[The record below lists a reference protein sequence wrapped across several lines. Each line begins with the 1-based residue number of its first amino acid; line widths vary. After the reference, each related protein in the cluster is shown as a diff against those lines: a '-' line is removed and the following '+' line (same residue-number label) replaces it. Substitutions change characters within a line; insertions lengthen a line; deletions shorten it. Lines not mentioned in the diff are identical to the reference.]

1 MNFSKIFVLIFLL
14 CFLTSKEI
22 LEELTSSR
30 DIEYSIDDFN
40 VPITKENCTIVI
52 ESLKKL
58 FKEGYIYT
66 DIKKSPPNKEYFG
79 ALDIIAELDAIETND
94 RKYYDFFRDIKR
106 ILGKIKDGHLN
117 IAAYISPNGYQLQ
130 LMTMCLPFQF
140 YIEGENKNNA
150 KLYIKRYDDCFDYFD
165 DYVKEFVLEHEGKF
179 LTQINNTDPF
189 NFIQKINIE
198 FSAFYNK
205 HSTFT
210 YNMKSAHKI
219 SIYSN
224 PLSKEQLSNITFVF
238 EDGKN
243 ITLDYYLYYKNSK
256 LEENKEFL
264 DFYNKKIQQNKLLYN
279 PDLSILDIEDEFNNM
294 KYNLKENKENTIEWD
309 YSSADGQIKC
319 RVDKNNSLNV
329 FVQNSFSFTGES
341 YINGKEIIENC
352 TELFYSNDYQ
362 IVGIESYN
370 GGGTCK
376 ISYYFQELLQVKIL
390 PQAHYS
396 TLKSQLMK
404 EYVESNIS
412 DITDDADMYQRIDIE
427 TCKPFNKFDDMKEI
441 EDDYGDGV
449 KHKRTQYFRVF
460 NSSDL
465 KEHKKIREKYFKLD
479 KLKSP
484 TDIIIFTDSFSYSA
498 TSFFIK
504 GLQETGSAITVG
516 YYGNPKEED
525 EPMDASQSPSFVGN
539 FKNTDIYQ
547 NLKNAGFE
555 IRGVTIYE
563 SYNYTYQNENPTP
576 REYLIH
582 PVDEKFELYK
592 PYSDDLY
599 DTFIQKAKILFRKY
613 NIDGFC
619 NPDNL
624 DLLFDPNNKK
634 DCYYFEGDE
643 HAHGGYEC
651 DKERKAWGKNC
662 KPYYCDIGYYFD
674 KVKNKCIKDICTE
687 GDDKHDEGHAI
698 MWNKIISILYLLIIL
713 W

>member
-1 MNFSKIFVLIFLL
+1 
-14 CFLTSKEI
+14 
-22 LEELTSSR
+22 
-30 DIEYSIDDFN
+30 
-40 VPITKENCTIVI
+40 
-52 ESLKKL
+52 
-58 FKEGYIYT
+58 
-66 DIKKSPPNKEYFG
+66 
-79 ALDIIAELDAIETND
+79 
-94 RKYYDFFRDIKR
+94 
-106 ILGKIKDGHLN
+106 
-117 IAAYISPNGYQLQ
+117 
-130 LMTMCLPFQF
+130 MTMCLPFQF

-238 EDGKN
+238 EDGKK
-243 ITLDYYLYYKNSK
+243 ITLDYYLYYKNPK

-264 DFYNKKIQQNKLLYN
+264 DFYNEKIQQKKLLYN

-309 YSSADGQIKC
+309 YSSKDGQIKC

-599 DTFIQKAKILFRKY
+599 DTFIQKAKDLFRKY

-643 HAHGGYEC
+643 HAHGGYE
-651 DKERKAWGKNC
+651 
-662 KPYYCDIGYYFD
+662 
-674 KVKNKCIKDICTE
+674 
-687 GDDKHDEGHAI
+687 
-698 MWNKIISILYLLIIL
+698 
-713 W
+713 

>member
-1 MNFSKIFVLIFLL
+1 MKFSKISAFIFLL

-22 LEELTSSR
+22 LEELTTSR
-30 DIEYSIDDFN
+30 DFEYSIDDFN

-66 DIKKSPPNKEYFG
+66 DIKKNPPNKEYFG

-94 RKYYDFFRDIKR
+94 RKFYDFYRDIKR

-140 YIEGENKNNA
+140 YIEGDNKIDA

-243 ITLDYYLYYKNSK
+243 ITLDYYLNYKNPK

-264 DFYNKKIQQNKLLYN
+264 DFYNEKIQQKKLLYN

-309 YSSADGQIKC
+309 YSSKDGQIKC

-329 FVQNSFSFTGES
+329 FIQNLFSFPGEN
-341 YINGKEIIENC
+341 YINCKEIIENC
-352 TELFYSNDYQ
+352 MELFHSNDY
-362 IVGIESYN
+362 
-370 GGGTCK
+370 
-376 ISYYFQELLQVKIL
+376 
-390 PQAHYS
+390 
-396 TLKSQLMK
+396 
-404 EYVESNIS
+404 
-412 DITDDADMYQRIDIE
+412 
-427 TCKPFNKFDDMKEI
+427 
-441 EDDYGDGV
+441 
-449 KHKRTQYFRVF
+449 
-460 NSSDL
+460 
-465 KEHKKIREKYFKLD
+465 
-479 KLKSP
+479 
-484 TDIIIFTDSFSYSA
+484 
-498 TSFFIK
+498 
-504 GLQETGSAITVG
+504 
-516 YYGNPKEED
+516 
-525 EPMDASQSPSFVGN
+525 
-539 FKNTDIYQ
+539 
-547 NLKNAGFE
+547 
-555 IRGVTIYE
+555 
-563 SYNYTYQNENPTP
+563 
-576 REYLIH
+576 
-582 PVDEKFELYK
+582 
-592 PYSDDLY
+592 
-599 DTFIQKAKILFRKY
+599 
-613 NIDGFC
+613 
-619 NPDNL
+619 
-624 DLLFDPNNKK
+624 
-634 DCYYFEGDE
+634 
-643 HAHGGYEC
+643 
-651 DKERKAWGKNC
+651 
-662 KPYYCDIGYYFD
+662 
-674 KVKNKCIKDICTE
+674 
-687 GDDKHDEGHAI
+687 
-698 MWNKIISILYLLIIL
+698 
-713 W
+713 